1 MHPSNLHFF
10 PLALPFVLGL
20 FLLMGL
26 LIGLIEVGVLKYA
39 YTKIGVDPRYV
50 FLLLLLSLL
59 GSYVNIPVAHLPGE
73 QVVTDRVITYFGMRY
88 VIPMVQEWPGTVI
101 AVNLGGAVIPT
112 LLSLYL
118 LVKHRLY
125 RSGLLGIVIVTA
137 VVHWLAT
144 PVPGVGIAV
153 PTFIPP
159 LVATGTAWVL
169 QRRSAPPRDCVGGG
183 APGLTAPLPLAYIVG
198 SLGTLIGADLLNLGQ
213 IQGLGA
219 PVASIGGAG
228 TFDGIF
234 LTGILAV
241 LLA

>member
-20 FLLMGL
+20 FLLIGL
-26 LIGLIEVGVLKYA
+26 LLALIEVGVLKYA
-39 YTKIGVDPRYV
+39 YTKIGVDRRYV

-73 QVVTDRVITYFGMRY
+73 QVVTDRVMTYFGMRY

-101 AVNLGGAVIPT
+101 AINLGGAVIPM

-125 RSGLLGIVIVTA
+125 GSGLLGVVIVTA

-169 QRRSAPPRDCVGGG
+169 QRRSAP
-183 APGLTAPLPLAYIVG
+183 PLAYIVG

-241 LLA
+241 ILA

>member
-1 MHPSNLHFF
+1 MSEGLHFF
-10 PLALPFVLGL
+10 PLALPFLLALLVLVALVVGL
-20 FLLMGL
+20 VEVGL
-26 LIGLIEVGVLKYA
+26 LEYA
-39 YTKIGVDPRYV
+39 YEKIGIDRRYI
-50 FLLLLLSLL
+50 FALLTLSLL
-59 GSYVNIPVAHLPGE
+59 GSYVNIPVVELPAERVLSQGE
-73 QVVTDRVITYFGMRY
+73 VSFFGMRY
-88 VIPMVQEWPGTVI
+88 VIPLVREWPRTIV

-118 LVKHRLY
+118 VVKNKMYMRAAV
-125 RSGLLGIVIVTA
+125 GVCIVTA
-137 VVHWLAT
+137 VVHAMAQ

-153 PTFIPP
+153 PTFVPP
-159 LVATGTAWVL
+159 VVAAVSGWL
-169 QRRSAPPRDCVGGG
+169 LSRQCAPCV
-183 APGLTAPLPLAYIVG
+183 ADVAG
-198 SLGTLIGADLLNLGQ
+198 SVGTLVGADLLNLDQ